1 MIRFCLLKGFFFN
14 PFKGINWKRK
24 NQRNGLYLMS
34 TCFFLS
40 FKILIIRNILRV
52 LLCLSASSSFSGC
65 KNDLDVIVC
74 IIKQLE
80 FAVRSSEPLS
90 GGDVCEFFRQ
100 TAAEHRQTVIIRIL
114 QWVFFKIIFFLD
126 LKKVALIAFEK
137 RLSKNGQKS
146 PSENLRQ
153 GFFLVNIESERFKT
167 PTYNWRLC
175 SGHICVTWKCSTS

>member
-24 NQRNGLYLMS
+24 NQRNGFYLMS
-34 TCFFLS
+34 ICFFLTL
-40 FKILIIRNILRV
+40 KILIIRNILRV
-52 LLCLSASSSFSGC
+52 LLFLSASSSFSGC
-65 KNDLDVIVC
+65 KNDPDVIVC

-80 FAVRSSEPLS
+80 FAIRSSEPLS
-90 GGDVCEFFRQ
+90 GGDVCEFFSQ

-137 RLSKNGQKS
+137 RLSKNGRKS

-153 GFFLVNIESERFKT
+153 GFFLVNIESESF
-167 PTYNWRLC
+167 
-175 SGHICVTWKCSTS
+175 

>member
-1 MIRFCLLKGFFFN
+1 
-14 PFKGINWKRK
+14 
-24 NQRNGLYLMS
+24 MS
-34 TCFFLS
+34 LF
-40 FKILIIRNILRV
+40 V
-52 LLCLSASSSFSGC
+52 LLSSWT
-65 KNDLDVIVC
+65 
-74 IIKQLE
+74 

-137 RLSKNGQKS
+137 RLSKNGRKS

-153 GFFLVNIESERFKT
+153 GFFLVNLESESFSNSHVQLTSMFR
-167 PTYNWRLC
+167 PYLC
-175 SGHICVTWKCSTS
+175 HMKVFYFLVVGVILPKLAVSFCFSNFRIGKSTLQDPICSFDCQK